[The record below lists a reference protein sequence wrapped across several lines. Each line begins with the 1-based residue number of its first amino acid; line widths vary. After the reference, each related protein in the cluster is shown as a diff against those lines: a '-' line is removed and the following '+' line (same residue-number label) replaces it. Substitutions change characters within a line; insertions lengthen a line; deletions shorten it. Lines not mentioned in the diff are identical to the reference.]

1 MEAGHDGVNE
11 DCIRKP
17 GVVSMFEGVEV
28 AGLPGVTW
36 SPAPGGLASASGP
49 PGWQQGPPPVQ
60 TQYGYRPVVPQ
71 QGRGAGSG
79 MVTTILGIVVA
90 LGMVMVFVSA
100 FLPWVTSAGASTSGV
115 SLMTMQG
122 EGFFM
127 VRWGWGGML
136 FTGFFSLVIGA
147 LMIIPA
153 ILLLLNKRGGS
164 SWAIVTG
171 VFGFFMAL
179 VNVIMV
185 YATYDNGS
193 VGAGLWLML
202 TFSIVVLVCGI
213 VGVRYAE

>member
-1 MEAGHDGVNE
+1 
-11 DCIRKP
+11 
-17 GVVSMFEGVEV
+17 
-28 AGLPGVTW
+28 VT
-36 SPAPGGLASASGP
+36 
-49 PGWQQGPPPVQ
+49 
-60 TQYGYRPVVPQ
+60 
-71 QGRGAGSG
+71 
-79 MVTTILGIVVA
+79 MILGIIVA

-127 VRWGWGGML
+127 IRWGWGGML

-153 ILLLLNKRGGS
+153 ILLLLNKRGGP

-185 YATYDNGS
+185 YATYDNGG

-202 TFSIVVLVCGI
+202 IFSIMVLVCGI

>member
-1 MEAGHDGVNE
+1 
-11 DCIRKP
+11 
-17 GVVSMFEGVEV
+17 MFEGVEI
-28 AGLPGVTW
+28 AGLPGVSWPTG
-36 SPAPGGLASASGP
+36 PGGLVSATGP

-60 TQYGYRPVVPQ
+60 TQYGYPPVVPQ
-71 QGRGAGSG
+71 QGRGAGTG
-79 MVTTILGIVVA
+79 MVTMILGIIVA

-127 VRWGWGGML
+127 IRWGWGGML

-153 ILLLLNKRGGS
+153 ILLLLNKRGGP

-185 YATYDNGS
+185 YATYDNGG

-202 TFSIVVLVCGI
+202 IFSIMVLVCGI

>member
-1 MEAGHDGVNE
+1 
-11 DCIRKP
+11 
-17 GVVSMFEGVEV
+17 MFEGVV
-28 AGLPGVTW
+28 AGLPGAAW
-36 SPAPGGLASASGP
+36 SPGPGGLVSATGP
-49 PGWQQGPPPVQ
+49 GGWQQGPPPVQ
-60 TQYGYRPVVPQ
+60 PQYGYRPVVPR

-90 LGMVMVFVSA
+90 LGMVLVFVSS
-100 FLPWVTSAGASTSGV
+100 FLPWVTSSGASTSGV
-115 SLMTMQG
+115 TLMTMQG

-127 VRWGWGGML
+127 IRWGWGGML
-136 FTGFFSLVIGA
+136 FTGFFGLVIGA

-153 ILLLLNKRGGS
+153 ILLLLNKGGGS

-185 YATYDNGS
+185 FATYDNGS

-202 TFSIVVLVCGI
+202 AFSIVVLICGI